1 MARAFLLLL
10 TGCLWLRG
18 QQTFEPI
25 KFGSVVFSGSIRSR
39 VESWDWFTA
48 ASGHNAYTYDGST
61 IRLGL
66 SQVRPQFDWV
76 LELEAPVLL
85 HLPSNAVAPGTQ
97 GQLGQG
103 AGYYLANDKRSNAA
117 MVFPKQVFIRWKL
130 PGSDRTSIQVGRFEF
145 QDGSEVASKDP
156 TLSVLKRD
164 RIQQRLIGPSGFNHV
179 MRSFDGFH
187 YVYNKPGINF
197 TLIGAAPTRGLFQVD
212 GWGWMKVAF
221 AYASAT
227 GQVQNKSTTGEWRVF
242 AIYYDD
248 WRHVT
253 KADNRSA
260 AAKAADLANIRIG
273 TYGGHYVQVT
283 KTPLGSVDLLGECS
297 LQNGKWGVLA
307 HRAVMFDVE
316 AGFQPRIL
324 TRLRPWVRGGY
335 YFGSGD
341 KNPNDNVHGTFFQL
355 LPTVRPYSQFP
366 FYDMM
371 NNVDR
376 FAMLVLRPHK
386 RITFKTEEH
395 MLRLA
400 SHNDLWYAG
409 GGAYQPWT
417 FGYQSRSGS
426 GATSLANLF
435 GASIDA
441 TINSHFSVSPYYG
454 YAAGKSVI
462 EAIYPKGK
470 DGHLAF
476 LELNYRF

>member
-1 MARAFLLLL
+1 MGRGCRPLLLL
-10 TGCLWLRG
+10 TGCLWLHG
-18 QQTFEPI
+18 QQIT
-25 KFGSVVFSGSIRSR
+25 FSGSIRSR
-39 VESWDWFTA
+39 IENWDWFTA
-48 ASGHNAYTYDGST
+48 SSGDHAYAYDGST
-61 IRLGL
+61 LRFGV
-66 SQVRPQFDWV
+66 SQTRPQFDWNV
-76 LELEAPVLL
+76 ELEAPVLL
-85 HLPSNAVAPGTQ
+85 NLPSNAVAPGTQ

-103 AGYYLANDKRSNAA
+103 ASYYVANDGRSNVA
-117 MVFPKQVFIRWKL
+117 MIFPKQMFIRWK
-130 PGSDRTSIQVGRFEF
+130 PGTGRASIQAGRFEF
-145 QDGSEVASKDP
+145 QDGSEVPSKDP
-156 TLSVLKRD
+156 TLGVLKRD
-164 RIQQRLIGPSGFNHV
+164 RIQQRLIGPFGFTHV

-187 YVYNKPGINF
+187 YVYNKPKINY
-197 TLIGAAPTRGLFQVD
+197 TLIGASPTRGVFQVD

-227 GQVQNKSTTGEWRVF
+227 GQIQNKSTTGEWRVF

-248 WRHVT
+248 WRHIG
-253 KADNRSA
+253 KADNRPS
-260 AAKAADLANIRIG
+260 AAKASDLANIRIG
-273 TYGGHYVQVT
+273 TYGGHYVQVA
-283 KTPLGSVDLLGECS
+283 KTPVGSVDLLGEFA
-297 LQNGKWGVLA
+297 LQNGKWGVLTQ
-307 HRAVMFDVE
+307 RAGMVDLE

-324 TRLRPWVRGGY
+324 AKVGLWVRGGY

-341 KNPNDNVHGTFFQL
+341 KDPNDRVHGTFFQL
-355 LPTVRPYSQFP
+355 LPTTRPYAQFP

-376 FAMLVLRPHK
+376 FAMLTLRPHK
-386 RITFKTEEH
+386 RIAFKTEAH

-400 SHNDLWYAG
+400 SRNDLWYAG

-426 GATSLANLF
+426 GAASLANLF

-462 EAIYPKGK
+462 ETIYPKGK

-476 LELNYRF
+476 AELNYRF